1 MVVAELEVFTSRPIA
16 PTRRVALGSCVLP
29 VDPAPGFG
37 SILLGGIVARFAPTL
52 DEDMLDEVES
62 LILELERGQRI
73 AQPRLRHR
81 LQSDRIGLQRAEH
94 RLLGDGD
101 AVVFDIDEVRGT
113 PAQHLLCAVYAAGRT
128 PEHVRPAVL
137 GAVRKGLLWTG
148 PIDRHLVA
156 HLAGR
161 VGHVNLATIGDPVTW
176 ALGVLDLTRIDDD
189 DLPDRRIVQVAFR
202 DRVRSAHPDHGGAEA
217 GAAERIAE
225 LTEARRILL
234 G

>member
-37 SILLGGIVARFAPTL
+37 SILLGGIVARFVPAL
-52 DEDMLDEVES
+52 DEEMVDEVEA
-62 LILELERGQRI
+62 LIVELERGHRI

-81 LQSDRIGLQRAEH
+81 LQSDRVGLQRAEH
-94 RLLGDGD
+94 RLLGDGE
-101 AVVFDIDEVRGT
+101 VLTFDLDEVRGT

-128 PEHVRPAVL
+128 PRHVRSAVL
-137 GAVRKGLLWTG
+137 ESVRKGLLWTG
-148 PIDRHLVA
+148 PIDRHLIA

-161 VGHVNLATIGDPVTW
+161 VGHVNLAAVGDPVSW
-176 ALGVLDLTRIDDD
+176 ALGVLDLARIDD
-189 DLPDRRIVQVAFR
+189 DLPDRRVVQIAFR
-202 DRVRSAHPDHGGAEA
+202 DRLRDAHPDHGGVASDAA
-217 GAAERIAE
+217 GRIAE